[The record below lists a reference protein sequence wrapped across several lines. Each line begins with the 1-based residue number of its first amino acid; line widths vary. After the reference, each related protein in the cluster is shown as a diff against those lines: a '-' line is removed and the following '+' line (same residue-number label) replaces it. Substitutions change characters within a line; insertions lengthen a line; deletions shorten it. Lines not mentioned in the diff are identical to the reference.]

1 MATHQAPPSLGFSRQ
16 EHWSGLHFLLQCMKE
31 KSESEIAQS
40 CVTLRHPMD
49 CSLPGS
55 SIHGIFQA
63 RVLEWGA
70 SAFSNTHVIGAHI
83 CKTGFQIHS
92 FRIFPSSGWLPF
104 PACSSSPAL
113 VPSWS
118 LTLGSCH
125 LSSHVLP
132 DLQPLPPPPTAWNTA
147 SILRSHSPSWSASA
161 QTSHPPGSFPCPH
174 RVLTCHSR
182 RPEDSSLLA
191 LGPGS

>member
-1 MATHQAPPSLGFSRQ
+1 MCDSSRPHGLQPPRL
-16 EHWSGLHFLLQCMKE
+16 LHPWNFPGKSTGVGCQCL
-31 KSESEIAQS
+31 
-40 CVTLRHPMD
+40 LRHT
-49 CSLPGS
+49 CN
-55 SIHGIFQA
+55 
-63 RVLEWGA
+63 RC
-70 SAFSNTHVIGAHI
+70 TYI

-132 DLQPLPPPPTAWNTA
+132 DLQPLPPLPTAWNTA
-147 SILRSHSPSWSASA
+147 SILHSHSSSWSASA